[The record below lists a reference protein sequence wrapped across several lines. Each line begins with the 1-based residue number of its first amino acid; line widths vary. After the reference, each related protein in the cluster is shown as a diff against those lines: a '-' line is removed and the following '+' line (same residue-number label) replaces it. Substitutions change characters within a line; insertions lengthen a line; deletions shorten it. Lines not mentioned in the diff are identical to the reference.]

1 MSNSDGTSGT
11 FGHDQRPVEE
21 VPVEEVMGDDGTST
35 RSSDVM
41 SDGAEGAESDV
52 MSDQDQATGR
62 D

>member
-1 MSNSDGTSGT
+1 
-11 FGHDQRPVEE
+11 